1 MIAIVAAMKDE
12 VARLGGLS
20 RRSKG
25 RAQVT
30 VTGVGK
36 DKVVAT
42 METLLQGKPYPS
54 LVLSLGFAG
63 ALSDD
68 LNTGDLIL
76 ARNLY
81 LVESNGVLEVD
92 NRYYELAEQ
101 AINENVLPYVR
112 RDTLTVPNIV
122 RTQAERERLAQTYNA
137 QAVNMEDYWVCSA
150 AARAGVPFLSVR
162 AVLDMTHQELPPYVE
177 EIMWQRERRQGLRI
191 LLSSL
196 ARPIRIPKLLSLAR
210 GVKTAQKSLGEFVR
224 SFVAKAIEGGVCS
237 PA

>member
-1 MIAIVAAMKDE
+1 MKDE

-25 RAQVT
+25 MAQVT

-36 DKVVAT
+36 DKVIAA
-42 METLLQGKPYPS
+42 METLLQGEPYPS
-54 LVLSLGFAG
+54 LVLSLGFSG

-68 LNTGDLIL
+68 LNTGDLVL

-81 LVESNGVLEVD
+81 LVESDGVLEVD
-92 NRYYELAEQ
+92 NRYYQLAER

-122 RTQAERERLAQTYNA
+122 RTQAEREHLAQTYNA

-162 AVLDMTHQELPPYVE
+162 AVLDMTHQEIPLWVE

-191 LLSSL
+191 LFSSL

-224 SFVAKAIEGGVCS
+224 SFVAKVIEGGVGS

>member
-1 MIAIVAAMKDE
+1 LIAIVAAMKDE

-25 RAQVT
+25 MAQVT

-36 DKVVAT
+36 DKVIAA
-42 METLLQGKPYPS
+42 METLLQGEPYPS
-54 LVLSLGFAG
+54 LVLSVGFSG

-81 LVESNGVLEVD
+81 LVESTGVLEVD
-92 NRYYELAEQ
+92 NRYYQLAER

-122 RTQAERERLAQTYNA
+122 RTQAEREHLAQTYNA

-162 AVLDMTHQELPPYVE
+162 AVLDMTHQEIPLWVE

-224 SFVAKAIEGGVCS
+224 SFVAKVIEGGVGS

>member
-25 RAQVT
+25 RAHVT

-81 LVESNGVLEVD
+81 LVESDGVLEVD
-92 NRYYELAEQ
+92 NRYYQLAER

-122 RTQAERERLAQTYNA
+122 RTQAERERLAQTYSA
-137 QAVNMEDYWVCSA
+137 QAVVRCSLHA
-150 AARAGVPFLSVR
+150 KHLYRENILVLRVDRDGRISHIDGAGFVIVPATIARDSRSTEVIGYKRPRTAR
-162 AVLDMTHQELPPYVE
+162 K
-177 EIMWQRERRQGLRI
+177 WRGLN
-191 LLSSL
+191 
-196 ARPIRIPKLLSLAR
+196 R
-210 GVKTAQKSLGEFVR
+210 GR
-224 SFVAKAIEGGVCS
+224 SQS
-237 PA
+237 

>member
-1 MIAIVAAMKDE
+1 MKDE

-25 RAQVT
+25 MAQVT

-36 DKVVAT
+36 DKVIAA
-42 METLLQGKPYPS
+42 METLLQGEPYPS
-54 LVLSLGFAG
+54 LVLSLGFSG

-81 LVESNGVLEVD
+81 LVESTGVLEVD
-92 NRYYELAEQ
+92 NRYYQLAER

-122 RTQAERERLAQTYNA
+122 RTQAEREHLAQTYNA

-162 AVLDMTHQELPPYVE
+162 AVLDMTHQEIPLWVE

-191 LLSSL
+191 LFSSL

-224 SFVAKAIEGGVCS
+224 SFVAKVIEGGVGS

>member
-1 MIAIVAAMKDE
+1 MKDE

-25 RAQVT
+25 MAQVT

-36 DKVVAT
+36 DKVIAA
-42 METLLQGKPYPS
+42 METLLQGEPYPS
-54 LVLSLGFAG
+54 LVLSLGFSG

-68 LNTGDLIL
+68 LNTGDLVL

-81 LVESNGVLEVD
+81 LVESDGVLEVD
-92 NRYYELAEQ
+92 NRYYQLAER

-122 RTQAERERLAQTYNA
+122 RTQAEREHLAQTYNA

-162 AVLDMTHQELPPYVE
+162 AVLDMTHQEIPLWVE

-191 LLSSL
+191 LFSSL

-210 GVKTAQKSLGEFVR
+210 GVKTAQKTLVDFSR
-224 SFVAKAIEGGVCS
+224 SFVSKAI
-237 PA
+237 